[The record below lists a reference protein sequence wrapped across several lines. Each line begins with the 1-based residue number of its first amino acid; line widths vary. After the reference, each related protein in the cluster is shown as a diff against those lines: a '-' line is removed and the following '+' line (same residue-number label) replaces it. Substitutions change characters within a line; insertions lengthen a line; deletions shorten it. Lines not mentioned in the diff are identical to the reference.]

1 MRTIP
6 LAIRPFY
13 LLALTLLCLLP
24 IVLSA
29 CGDDDDDDADATE
42 GDEDAAA
49 TDDDADDAAAD
60 SEILVG
66 ALLDFS
72 GSWIT
77 LGRASEATLNIAVDE
92 INQQLEADGSDER
105 VRLVIEDTGLDPDT
119 ALEKLQELHDL
130 GVQVVVGPQSSS
142 EVSAL
147 KDFADENDI
156 LLISQGST
164 ASTLSMPGD
173 NVFRFAPDDRQE
185 AGALLPL
192 MLDDGV
198 QTVLPVCR
206 NDQGN
211 QGLCDSVS
219 AGFEEA
225 GGTSLPAIDYETDAD
240 LAGVIEQISAALE
253 GSDSSTTAVYL
264 AAFEEVVDIFNEA
277 SAAGLDT
284 VSWYGTSSL
293 ALSPVLI
300 AEENEEAELFAEAV
314 NFPNPIFG
322 LDPENSS
329 RWQPLADEV
338 AAEVDFEVDA
348 FALSTYDILNIAVE
362 AYLAAGF
369 DDFEAYKAE
378 FVEIAASHDAVTD
391 SSELN
396 EAGDRLTAAFDFWAL
411 QPADGGGHEWIKVAV
426 FVPDGSG
433 SGTITRLDE

>member
-1 MRTIP
+1 MSHIHPSLPSYLRLAAAI
-6 LAIRPFY
+6 LAIS
-13 LLALTLLCLLP
+13 AL
-24 IVLSA
+24 VLTASA
-29 CGDDDDDDADATE
+29 CGDDDDDGDTEATS
-42 GDEDAAA
+42 DDSAAA
-49 TDDDADDAAAD
+49 ED
-60 SEILVG
+60 EILIG

-92 INQQLEADGSDER
+92 INERLESDGRDER
-105 VRLVIEDTGLDPDT
+105 VRLVIEDTGLDPEI
-119 ALEKLQELHDL
+119 ALEKLQALHEQ
-130 GVQVVVGPQSSS
+130 GVQVVIGPQSSS

-147 KDFADENDI
+147 MDFAAENDI

-164 ASTLSMPGD
+164 ASTLSLPDD

-219 AGFEEA
+219 AGIQEA
-225 GGTSLPAIDYETDAD
+225 GGTALPAIDYEPDAD
-240 LAGVIEQISAALE
+240 AATVIEQIQAALS
-253 GSDSSTTAVYL
+253 GSTDPSTAIYL
-264 AAFEEVVDIFNEA
+264 AAFEEVVDLFNEA

-293 ALSPVLI
+293 ALSPVLV
-300 AEENEEAELFAEAV
+300 AEENSEAEAFAETV
-314 NFPNPIFG
+314 GFPNPIFG
-322 LDPENSS
+322 LDPDNSS
-329 RWQPLADEV
+329 RWQPLADSV
-338 AAEVDFEVDA
+338 AAEVDFEPDA

-369 DDFEAYKAE
+369 EDFEAYKAE
-378 FVEIAASHDAVTD
+378 FVEIAASYDAVTD
-391 SSELN
+391 STELN
-396 EAGDRLTAAFDFWAL
+396 DAGDRLIAAFDFWAIHAT
-411 QPADGGGHEWIKVAV
+411 ADGAYEWVKVAV

-433 SGTITRLDE
+433 GGTITRLEE